1 VTDVGGQAD
10 LSTKPKRADQS
21 LGELFGQM
29 TRELGELF
37 RKEVELARVETRDE
51 IRRTGAA
58 LGAMGGAAVG
68 ALLFLSMASVAA
80 ALGLA
85 EVINRALAFAIVAAV
100 WAVIAA
106 VLFVIG
112 RNRLAQVRPLPETT
126 ETLKE
131 DMQWAKTLKS

>member
-1 VTDVGGQAD
+1 
-10 LSTKPKRADQS
+10 
-21 LGELFGQM
+21 M

-68 ALLFLSMASVAA
+68 GLLFLSMASVAA

-100 WAVIAA
+100 WAVVAA
-106 VLFVIG
+106 ILFAVG
-112 RNRLAQVRPLPETT
+112 RSRLARVRPLPETT

-131 DMQWAKTLKS
+131 DVQWAKTLKS

>member
-1 VTDVGGQAD
+1 MTDVGGQAD
-10 LSTKPKRADQS
+10 LSTRPKRADQS

-68 ALLFLSMASVAA
+68 GLLFLSMASVAA

-85 EVINRALAFAIVAAV
+85 EVMNRALAFAIVAAV
-100 WAVIAA
+100 WAVVAA
-106 VLFVIG
+106 ILFAVG
-112 RNRLAQVRPLPETT
+112 RSRLARVRPLPETT

-131 DMQWAKTLKS
+131 DVQWAKTLKS

>member
-10 LSTKPKRADQS
+10 LSTRPKRAEQS

-68 ALLFLSMASVAA
+68 GLLFLSMASVAA

-85 EVINRALAFAIVAAV
+85 EVMNRALAFAIVAAV
-100 WAVIAA
+100 WAVVAA
-106 VLFVIG
+106 ILFAVG
-112 RNRLAQVRPLPETT
+112 RSRLARVRPLPETT

-131 DMQWAKTLKS
+131 DVQWAKTLKS

>member
-1 VTDVGGQAD
+1 MTDVGGQAD
-10 LSTKPKRADQS
+10 LSTRPKRADQS

-68 ALLFLSMASVAA
+68 GLLFLSMASVAA

-100 WAVIAA
+100 WAVVAA
-106 VLFVIG
+106 ILFAVG
-112 RNRLAQVRPLPETT
+112 RSRLARVRPLPETT

-131 DMQWAKTLKS
+131 DVQWAKTLKS